1 MRAQEGLL
9 QRVLGLL
16 ERAEHVAAEA
26 QERAV
31 VAVVEGLER
40 ALVTVRGKRR
50 EAIVP
55 EPRQAERGERV
66 HP

>member
-1 MRAQEGLL
+1 MRAQ
-9 QRVLGLL
+9 VGLL
-16 ERAEHVAAEA
+16 EGVLSLLAGAEHVAAEA

-31 VAVVEGLER
+31 VAVIQGFER
-40 ALVTVRGKRR
+40 TLVPRRGERG

-55 EPRQAERGERV
+55 EPRQAERDKR